1 MKPLILKVWDVT
13 YVEYHRRGLE
23 EFPEEIP
30 TLFDWM
36 DHHRRDP
43 FPKAFEAVT
52 ARTCDSRFY
61 GVVIREFGPGRTTAP
76 EAVEVLGQ
84 NLSPARLTMK
94 TSVLGNLINL
104 KTVGIDRRKLDV
116 WLSPK
121 IIDFKRKFEV
131 RINDRPRYKGGREA
145 HPGLAP
151 GRPPPSRRP
160 PADLLGEDPGQLNQI
175 SIHDRAFVETRR
187 GSPDPRLG
195 S

>member
-1 MKPLILKVWDVT
+1 MT

-36 DHHRRDP
+36 DRHRRDP
-43 FPKAFEAVT
+43 YPKAFEAVT
-52 ARTCDSRFY
+52 ARPATTVSTASWSASSARA
-61 GVVIREFGPGRTTAP
+61 GPPHP

-94 TSVLGNLINL
+94 TSVIGNLVNL

-131 RINDRPRYKGGREA
+131 RINDRPRYKGGVKLTLDAFLEDLRVR
-145 HPGLAP
+145 GD
-151 GRPPPSRRP
+151 RQQTYWVKI
-160 PADLLGEDPGQLNQI
+160 PA
-175 SIHDRAFVETRR
+175 S
-187 GSPDPRLG
+187 
-195 S
+195 